1 MFLICYWAP
10 PWGPKVS
17 PTWRDLS
24 GRCCTCSKCLCL
36 PRGCPSL
43 APSSVHKAC
52 VQRCRQQ
59 ALKPAS
65 NIPFSTHL
73 VQASLFSTFSCSQI
87 NFLLNR
93 KIQSNGCTVQ
103 CFRAG
108 WQQSA
113 LASSRRTRALAG
125 DPLKAS
131 LSPLGPGSPR
141 RTWQREQAPQPPWA
155 SPKRT

>member
-10 PWGPKVS
+10 PWGPQVS

-24 GRCCTCSKCLCL
+24 GRCTCSKCPCL
-36 PRGCPSL
+36 PRGCPFL
-43 APSSVHKAC
+43 APSPVHKAC

-73 VQASLFSTFSCSQI
+73 VPASLFSTFSCSQI
-87 NFLLNR
+87 NFLLNG
-93 KIQSNGCTVQ
+93 KIQSNGNP
-103 CFRAG
+103 RARG
-108 WQQSA
+108 SRMAAERPSVFQED
-113 LASSRRTRALAG
+113 ASTGGRSPEG
-125 DPLKAS
+125 S

-141 RTWQREQAPQPPWA
+141 RTRQHAQAPQPPRA